1 MYPKLHIKWV
11 SKPLILLR
19 EMVSDHQ
26 RSNKEHNFFMKQ
38 GEIHIAAVSQNI
50 ALIPRGN
57 KEHLSLPLFCPDFEL
72 LLAWSY
78 MV

>member
-1 MYPKLHIKWV
+1 
-11 SKPLILLR
+11 
-19 EMVSDHQ
+19 MVSDDW
-26 RSNKEHNFFMKQ
+26 RSNEEHNLFMKQ

-57 KEHLSLPLFCPDFEL
+57 KEHLSSPLFCPDFEL